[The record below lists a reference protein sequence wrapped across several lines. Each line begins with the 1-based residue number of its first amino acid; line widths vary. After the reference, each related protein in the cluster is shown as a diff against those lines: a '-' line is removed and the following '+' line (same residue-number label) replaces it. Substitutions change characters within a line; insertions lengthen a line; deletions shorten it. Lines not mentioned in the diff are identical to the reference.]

1 MVPTH
6 KAPES
11 RLCVC
16 LLRTEEGEQGLRQGG
31 ARRVAEGQGEDG
43 PGSVGD
49 SGVTPIVV

>member
-11 RLCVC
+11 RLCVFVAHG
-16 LLRTEEGEQGLRQGG
+16 RGRAGAAARG